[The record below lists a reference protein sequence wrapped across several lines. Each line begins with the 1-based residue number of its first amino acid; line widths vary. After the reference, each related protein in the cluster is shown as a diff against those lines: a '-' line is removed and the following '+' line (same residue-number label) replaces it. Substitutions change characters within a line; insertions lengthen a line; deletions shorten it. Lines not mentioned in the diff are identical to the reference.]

1 MSRIEMA
8 IAYFWVIIK
17 PNWIRFAYSKRD
29 LSVVFR
35 QKKPHA
41 EHAGF
46 LLMLALNNHIFP
58 ALEYV
63 CFLLAFS
70 VSLVAVN
77 GGYSLCCAG
86 ASCCGGLS
94 CCGAGALGASASV
107 VAACGSWSM
116 LAAVL
121 WLTDLVALQ
130 CVGSSQ
136 TRDGTRVFC
145 ITRQI
150 FFFF

>member
-1 MSRIEMA
+1 
-8 IAYFWVIIK
+8 
-17 PNWIRFAYSKRD
+17 
-29 LSVVFR
+29 
-35 QKKPHA
+35 
-41 EHAGF
+41 
-46 LLMLALNNHIFP
+46 MLALNNHIFP

-150 FFFF
+150 FFFLTTEPPWKPPYLHFYQLQTISVMRNFLIFLKHQDTSPS

>member
-94 CCGAGALGASASV
+94 CCGAGALGCPGSAV
-107 VAACGSWSM
+107 VGGCSLACGIFPDQGSNKCLLHWQVNSLPLEPPGKA
-116 LAAVL
+116 LA
-121 WLTDLVALQ
+121 
-130 CVGSSQ
+130 
-136 TRDGTRVFC
+136 
-145 ITRQI
+145 
-150 FFFF
+150 